1 MRHALLG
8 ILFVSALPLAAQAG
22 GGTLTLPNKAPFAK
36 NAAVPSAV
44 RAECGLEKKV
54 PELIRDAAHKKF
66 DKVVLAPGVSAKTPG
81 KAMSLEITRVLAPGG
96 GPWSGPKSVTVT
108 GTLWDNGKVAGN
120 FRAVR
125 NTTRGGGTCGM
136 LERDAKEIADDIAKW
151 LDAPGKD
158 ALLGEASK

>member
-1 MRHALLG
+1 MRYAMLG
-8 ILFVSALPLAAQAG
+8 ILLIYALPLAAQAG
-22 GGTLTLPNKAPFAK
+22 GGTLTLPDKAPFAK
-36 NAAVPSAV
+36 DASVPNSV

-66 DKVVLAPGVSAKTPG
+66 DKVVLAPAVSAKTPG
-81 KAMSLEITRVLAPGG
+81 KAMGLTITHVLAPGG

-120 FRAVR
+120 FRATR

-136 LERDAKEIADDIAKW
+136 LERDAKEIAEDITKW

-158 ALLGEASK
+158 SLLGDAKK

>member
-8 ILFVSALPLAAQAG
+8 ILLVSTLPLTAQAG
-22 GGTLTLPNKAPFAK
+22 GGTLTLSNKAPFAK
-36 NAAVPSAV
+36 GASVPDSV

-66 DKVVLAPGVSAKTPG
+66 DKVVLAPGVSAKTAG
-81 KAMSLEITRVLAPGG
+81 KAMSLTINNVLAPGG
-96 GPWSGPKSVTVT
+96 GPWSGPKSVTVI
-108 GTLWDNGKVAGN
+108 GTLWDNGKEVGS
-120 FRAVR
+120 FRVVR

-151 LDAPGKD
+151 LEAPGKN
-158 ALLGEASK
+158 ALLGEATK

>member
-8 ILFVSALPLAAQAG
+8 ILLVSALPFAAQAG

-36 NAAVPSAV
+36 DASIPNAV

-54 PELIRDAAHKKF
+54 PELVRDAAQKKF
-66 DKVVLAPGVSAKTPG
+66 DKIVLAPGVSAKTPG
-81 KAMSLEITRVLAPGG
+81 KAMSLTIARVLAPGG

-136 LERDAKEIADDIAKW
+136 LERDAREIAEDIAKW

>member
-1 MRHALLG
+1 MRHALLS

-22 GGTLTLPNKAPFAK
+22 SGTLTLPNKAPFSK
-36 NAAVPSAV
+36 DAVVPDAV

-54 PELIRDAAHKKF
+54 PELIRDAAGKKF

-81 KAMSLEITRVLAPGG
+81 KAMSLTTLRVLAPGG

-108 GTLWDNGKVAGN
+108 GILWDNGKVAGN

-125 NTTRGGGTCGM
+125 STTRGGGTCGM
-136 LERDAKEIADDIAKW
+136 LERNAKEIAGDIAKW

-158 ALLGEASK
+158 ALLGEAK

>member
-1 MRHALLG
+1 MRHALFS
-8 ILFVSALPLAAQAG
+8 ILIVFTLPLAAQAG

-36 NAAVPSAV
+36 DASVPASV
-44 RAECGLEKKV
+44 RVECGLEKKV
-54 PELIRDAAHKKF
+54 PELIRDTASKKF

-81 KAMSLEITRVLAPGG
+81 KAMSLTISRVLAPGG

-108 GTLWDNGKVAGN
+108 GILWDNGKVAGN
-120 FRAVR
+120 FRAAR

-136 LERDAKEIADDIAKW
+136 LERNAKEIAGDIAKW

-158 ALLGEASK
+158 ALLGDAK